1 MGRKR
6 DKGRYFMS
14 HFRNREKR
22 GQVWRENDATSEKNN
37 FCGHFHDLW
46 WAMVGLVGPTKKRSR
61 MEGKWGMGRQ
71 QKSANQRHKTT
82 DDHQDHLFPEANNH
96 RSELDEQP
104 LSIDFANPSPT
115 TDYSPRSKIP
125 ITTHQAELLQRSF
138 AATIFVC

>member
-1 MGRKR
+1 MMPRQRKIISADISR
-6 DKGRYFMS
+6 SVVGSGWLDGADEEKEQNGGKVGYGKAAEVS
-14 HFRNREKR
+14 QSKTQNNRR
-22 GQVWRENDATSEKNN
+22 PPRPP
-37 FCGHFHDLW
+37 L
-46 WAMVGLVGPTKKRSR
+46 
-61 MEGKWGMGRQ
+61 
-71 QKSANQRHKTT
+71 
-82 DDHQDHLFPEANNH
+82 PEANNH